1 MTEINKTKY
10 GMDKQQPLRHELA
23 EVALFGQDLEINGQM
38 YHIIANVRDA
48 LDIETLRNKYDPYL
62 DQYDYIV
69 GDVSSQH
76 LRLKG
81 FYEKASRYAIDKKAL
96 TIVDYL
102 TEYCNPGIPYF
113 ILERVSKVHSNNID
127 EDEYFWH
134 PKPKFQISKSR
145 RNNNQYH
152 QKKIHK
158 TKFSKSYA
166 VKRNK
171 HAFIIKKRES

>member
-10 GMDKQQPLRHELA
+10 DLDDERQPLRHELA
-23 EVALFGQDLEINGQM
+23 QVALFGQDLEINDQM
-38 YHIIANVRDA
+38 YHIVANVRDA
-48 LDIETLRNKYDPYL
+48 LDVEMLRNKYDPYL

-69 GDVSSQH
+69 GDVSSEH

-81 FYEKASRYAIDKKAL
+81 FYEKTSRYAIDKKAL

-113 ILERVSKVHSNNID
+113 ILERVEKYHSNK
-127 EDEYFWH
+127 DEYFWH
-134 PKPKFQISKSR
+134 AKPKFHINKSQK
-145 RNNNQYH
+145 NQYK

-158 TKFSKSYA
+158 TKFNKPYSI
-166 VKRNK
+166 KRKK
-171 HAFIIKKRES
+171 HTFVIKKREN